1 MSNVILANKIADVVM
16 INGRCYSFLQTTS
29 SSVTNPLSD
38 VSGRFSDCTDCYD
51 STIRIEADH
60 IVDIGTRTDEMNFV
74 FVGLPGETA
83 TLVVNSVSF
92 IIANEED
99 KLVWDH
105 EGAGVYTFT
114 IQYETISRTAG
125 IENFDVVWTGLSGLT
140 FTLTNFS

>member
-1 MSNVILANKIADVVM
+1 MSNVILANKLSDVVM
-16 INGRCYSFLQTTS
+16 IKGKCYSFLQTTT

-38 VSGRFSDCTDCYD
+38 VSGSFSDCSACYD
-51 STIRIEADH
+51 STIRIEKDQ

-92 IIANEED
+92 VIANEED
-99 KLVWDH
+99 EFVWDFG
-105 EGAGVYTFT
+105 GAGAYTFT
-114 IQYETISRTAG
+114 TQYETISRTAG
-125 IENFDVVWTGLSGLT
+125 AENFDVVWTGLSGLT